1 MKRKELRQIAEKIA
15 KAEKIIQTSDNEKL
29 VKQAEQDIVNLT
41 SSVHDFEDII
51 AIDELVQD
59 LLSK

>member
-29 VKQAEQDIVNLT
+29 VK
-41 SSVHDFEDII
+41 
-51 AIDELVQD
+51 
-59 LLSK
+59 